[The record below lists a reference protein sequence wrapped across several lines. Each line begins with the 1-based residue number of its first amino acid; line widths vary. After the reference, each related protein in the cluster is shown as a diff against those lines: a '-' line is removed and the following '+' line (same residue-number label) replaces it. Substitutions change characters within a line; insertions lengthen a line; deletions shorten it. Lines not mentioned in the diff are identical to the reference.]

1 MKMKVSGLID
11 FPYNS
16 FQLSLVV
23 FKVIARVSL
32 VIWFNMVFLVL
43 ICV

>member
-23 FKVIARVSL
+23 FKAIAL
-32 VIWFNMVFLVL
+32 VFHLLSGSIWFSQ
-43 ICV
+43 C

>member
-16 FQLSLVV
+16 LSLVV